1 MGISRGNITTNIIK
15 KGLVFNMDAANR
27 GSTIPS
33 TSTTKTFNTVDLSQS
48 GSFIND
54 TVYDSS
60 TITPSYALDGN
71 GDRIQLIPNDLD
83 FNSFTNGFTMS
94 IWIKLNSAAH
104 TQTNKYIYSR
114 TNSANTDNIFSIIYG
129 YVSQKY
135 EIYNGS
141 GLASQTLRTNSQIT
155 VSDTNWHNIC
165 YSVGSSARGYLDGI
179 LITDVSYGSTVTFI
193 SSTGDNII
201 GDFGNGAHNPHCSIG
216 PFQVYNLV
224 LSSSEVL
231 FNYNGLKSRFGL

>member
-1 MGISRGNITTNIIK
+1 MKFGSITTPIISD
-15 KGLVFNMDAANR
+15 GLVFNMDAANR
-27 GSTIPS
+27 ASTTPS
-33 TSTTKTFNTVDLSQS
+33 TSTDKTFNTINLSQS

-54 TVYDSS
+54 TIYDSS

-83 FNSFTNGFTMS
+83 FSSFTNGFTMS
-94 IWIKLNSAAH
+94 VWVKLANN
-104 TQTNKYIYSR
+104 TQTSTYIYSR
-114 TNSANTDNIFSIIYG
+114 RNSANSDNIFSILYG

-165 YSVGSSARGYLDGI
+165 YSVGSSARGYLDAS
-179 LITDVSYGSTVTFI
+179 LTTNVSYGSTVTFS

-201 GDFGNGAHNPHCSIG
+201 GDFGNGIRDVYGNIG
-216 PFQVYNLV
+216 PFHVYNRA
-224 LSSSEVL
+224 LSANEVL
-231 FNYNGLKSRFGL
+231 HNYNALKSRFGL